1 MKKYNSEFNIGK
13 NRIAIDE
20 PTYFIADIA
29 ANHDGDINR
38 AKDLIF
44 LAKEAGADVAKFQ
57 HFLADKIVS
66 DYGFKNLDN
75 SKMSHQSTWKKSV
88 AEIYDD
94 YHTKREW
101 NEELIKTC
109 LEADIEFM
117 TTPYDIEA
125 MTEIIDNVNA
135 IKIGSGDITFK
146 NILKSVATY
155 NKPLLLAT
163 GASDIYDVIS
173 AVEVCTSINKNICVM
188 QCNTNYTGSDE
199 NFDYVNLNVLKTF
212 STLFPNMPL
221 GLSDHTHGHSAVLGS
236 IALGARVIEKHF
248 TDDNSRIGPDHH
260 FAMNPI
266 SWKEMVV
273 RSRELEASLGDGVKR
288 IEDNEI
294 DTVVIQRRSIR
305 VNKNIAKGELLT
317 SNDLECLRP
326 CPNDAINPMNIDNV
340 IGKKVS
346 KQLSKGDYISTSN
359 LVDE

>member
-1 MKKYNSEFNIGK
+1 MKKYNSEFNIGAS
-13 NRIAIDE
+13 RIALDE

-44 LAKEAGADVAKFQ
+44 LAKDSGADVAKFQ

-66 DYGFKNLDN
+66 DYGFKKLDN

-109 LEADIEFM
+109 AEADIEFM

-125 MTEIIDNVNA
+125 MEDIVENVNA

-146 NILKSVATY
+146 NILESVAAY

-163 GASDIYDVIS
+163 GASDINDVLS
-173 AVEVCTSINKNICVM
+173 AVEVCTAINKNICVM

-199 NFDYVNLNVLKTF
+199 NFNYVNLNVLKSF

-248 TDDNSRIGPDHH
+248 TDDNSRVGPDHH
-260 FAMNPI
+260 FAMNPAT
-266 SWKEMVV
+266 WREMVD
-273 RSRELEASLGDGVKR
+273 RSRELEAALGDGVKR
-288 IEDNEI
+288 VESNEI

-305 VNKNIAKGELLT
+305 VVRDISEGEVL
-317 SNDLECLRP
+317 SANDLECLRP
-326 CPNDAINPMNIDNV
+326 CPVDAINPMNIDQV
-340 IGKKVS
+340 IGKKVT
-346 KQLSKGDYISTSN
+346 KPLSKGDYISSN
-359 LVDE
+359 NLFNE